1 MGSHASVSRRPGGS
15 ESELT
20 REGREVVDSI
30 RRIVQLLR
38 VSSREAERTVG
49 LTAAQLFVL
58 QRLRRDNA
66 LSLNDLAA
74 RTLTHQSSVSVVAQ
88 RLSERGLIRRVRSKM
103 DARRVEL
110 SLTDAGSRLIA
121 RTPHAA
127 QEHLL
132 TAVENLQPAP
142 RRQLARLLGQLVHG
156 MGLAAEAPTMFFEET
171 TQRKRR
177 VSPAKSG
184 AKPTSKRKTAR
195 KPGGKRSA

>member
-1 MGSHASVSRRPGGS
+1 MTRRSAGA

-88 RLSERGLIRRVRSKM
+88 RLSERGLIRRIRSKV

-110 SLTDAGSRLIA
+110 SLTEAGERLIA
-121 RTPHAA
+121 LTPHAA

-132 TAVENLQPAP
+132 TAVGNLKPGV
-142 RRQLARLLGQLVHG
+142 RRQLAKLLGQLVHG
-156 MGLAAEAPTMFFEET
+156 MGLAAEMPTMFFEET
-171 TQRKRR
+171 AERKRR
-177 VSPAKSG
+177 ATP
-184 AKPTSKRKTAR
+184 SKRAKASASKSRMAR
-195 KPGGKRSA
+195 QSGGKRRA